1 MAVAVPCSAGRRDV
15 RTRGCLLGF
24 PEIRFL
30 FQQFAD
36 RIGDGLAVHAS
47 VIRDGELGQVEVA
60 QGVGRVGELA
70 AGCGADFGL
79 EDALVGGGKGLVLDG
94 LFLPGGLVFGFL
106 ALQGGDLFF
115 EFVYLVG
122 LGVGFVQFLFEVAV
136 DFPLSFE
143 LRLPILAA
151 GVLRLLG
158 LVVACLLV
166 LVCGIHVLPFDS
178 LDHCWKI
185 CPPEVTHRRYSRSH
199 WAAISGVRG
208 MRPSLGLRPS
218 NTAS

>member
-15 RTRGCLLGF
+15 RARGRLLGF

-36 RIGDGLAVHAS
+36 RIGDGLAVHAAVS
-47 VIRDGELGQVEVA
+47 RDGELGQVEVA

-94 LFLPGGLVFGFL
+94 LLLPGGLVFGLL

-115 EFVYLVG
+115 EFVY
-122 LGVGFVQFLFEVAV
+122 
-136 DFPLSFE
+136 
-143 LRLPILAA
+143 R
-151 GVLRLLG
+151 
-158 LVVACLLV
+158 AC
-166 LVCGIHVLPFDS
+166 F
-178 LDHCWKI
+178 
-185 CPPEVTHRRYSRSH
+185 
-199 WAAISGVRG
+199 A
-208 MRPSLGLRPS
+208 
-218 NTAS
+218 

>member
-15 RTRGCLLGF
+15 RTRGRLLGF

-143 LRLPILAA
+143 LRLPILSA
-151 GVLRLLG
+151 GVLRLLMLG
-158 LVVACLLV
+158 LL
-166 LVCGIHVLPFDS
+166 GS
-178 LDHCWKI
+178 L
-185 CPPEVTHRRYSRSH
+185 RS
-199 WAAISGVRG
+199 
-208 MRPSLGLRPS
+208 SLGKAGSLLGWIIAGKSVRRR
-218 NTAS
+218 